1 MIVITFETLLI
12 FVVDVLFS
20 MCIDDRLIGFIYK
33 TCKYYQL
40 NTKETRF

>member
-20 MCIDDRLIGFIYK
+20 MCIDDRLIGLYTK
-33 TCKYYQL
+33 HA
-40 NTKETRF
+40 NTIN